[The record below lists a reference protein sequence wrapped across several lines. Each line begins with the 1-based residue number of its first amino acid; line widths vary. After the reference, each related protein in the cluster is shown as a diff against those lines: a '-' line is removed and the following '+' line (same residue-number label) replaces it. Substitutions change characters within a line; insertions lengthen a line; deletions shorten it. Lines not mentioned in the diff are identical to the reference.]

1 MAIHLWLSQSE
12 WQNDMGGPLLYRCFQ
27 HLKEKGVDRSISN
40 KLEEEQVLQSF
51 QPCNRQ
57 NRYNFP
63 DRAITQR
70 LKTQAGRW
78 HQIPQFV
85 SEKKYPMDNKLYLLT
100 INQTP
105 NPVWESHQYSKHVQF
120 MKVVSTWKLV
130 QFTQKPRGLR
140 DYIHRVMSQI
150 LKKWVNTCTS
160 SILWPFHMNSW
171 RYIRSSFALAAS
183 WYATIAL
190 SHSPL
195 FSVIVLGPC
204 TSK

>member
-85 SEKKYPMDNKLYLLT
+85 SEKKHRMDNKLHLLT

-105 NPVWESHQYSKHVQF
+105 NPVWESMY
-120 MKVVSTWKLV
+120 VSMYNLWRLSPHESWCNLPKNQEDFEITYTEWWV
-130 QFTQKPRGLR
+130 RYWRSGL
-140 DYIHRVMSQI
+140 IHAHHRF
-150 LKKWVNTCTS
+150 CD
-160 SILWPFHMNSW
+160 
-171 RYIRSSFALAAS
+171 
-183 WYATIAL
+183 
-190 SHSPL
+190 L
-195 FSVIVLGPC
+195 F
-204 TSK
+204 

>member
-85 SEKKYPMDNKLYLLT
+85 SEKIIVWTTNCTYLQSTKLQT
-100 INQTP
+100 RCEKVINIVSMYNLWRLSP
-105 NPVWESHQYSKHVQF
+105 HESWCNLPKNQEDF
-120 MKVVSTWKLV
+120 MITYTEW
-130 QFTQKPRGLR
+130 
-140 DYIHRVMSQI
+140 
-150 LKKWVNTCTS
+150 WVRY
-160 SILWPFHMNSW
+160 W
-171 RYIRSSFALAAS
+171 RS
-183 WYATIAL
+183 
-190 SHSPL
+190 
-195 FSVIVLGPC
+195 G
-204 TSK
+204 